1 MLQANNKLMEVG
13 VDLLSYCKRIIG
25 DGSTIRFWHDRW
37 RGGPL
42 RDRFGRVYLLDRDR
56 DCMVVDRVSGV
67 DWRAWCRR
75 QPRGGVEEEQFREL
89 MEELAR
95 VSLSTS
101 KDGWEWELNGG
112 NGFTVAS
119 VRQLIDV
126 NILDVDSVP
135 TRWNVMVPSKVNIFA

>member
-1 MLQANNKLMEVG
+1 
-13 VDLLSYCKRIIG
+13 
-25 DGSTIRFWHDRW
+25 
-37 RGGPL
+37 
-42 RDRFGRVYLLDRDR
+42 
-56 DCMVVDRVSGV
+56 MVVDRVSGV

-89 MEELAR
+89 MKELDR

-126 NILDVDSVP
+126 NMLDADSVP
-135 TRWNVMVPSKVNIFA
+135 TRWNVMVPAKVNIFAWRLMLNRLPTKVNLDRRSIDVGSVLCPICAAEVETVNHVFFLVRDGDGVVGEGG